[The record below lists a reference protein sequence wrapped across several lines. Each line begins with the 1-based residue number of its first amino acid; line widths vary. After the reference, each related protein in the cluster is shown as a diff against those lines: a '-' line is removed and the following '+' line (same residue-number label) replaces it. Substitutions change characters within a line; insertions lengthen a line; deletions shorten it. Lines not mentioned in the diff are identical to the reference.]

1 MGFKCVKKKMII
13 AFAMLLS
20 GFLIAS
26 INVNAESICNAAEF
40 GETGSQDNFI
50 LNCSTTSDGLCPE
63 DYGEWGFCLINQNTA
78 KACSTPDPDCGIV
91 PQVYFV
97 NFPAVSNSGDKLK
110 LIVHATVDRK
120 DDKIVLLRNIN
131 PGGVPNYQVVGNQNC
146 NVINPNDAANWY
158 CEITFDGGVAG
169 ASPLLITPSTGG
181 SYYDYKAYL
190 LRDATKSVEAIG
202 ITTPIV
208 KIKNPADGSQIIG
221 MQNIE
226 VEASSRVGITQIDYY
241 AEQETG
247 AGSYTKVN
255 VENNAGNCLAC
266 TTDTCNKFASST
278 ISNLQT
284 VNDVKVFDTTKCGNE
299 NFRIIAVAKD
309 IKNSGS
315 ASVTALISNAVP
327 GCPGC
332 SFASKI
338 LNLAV
343 ARIRVWV

>member
-63 DYGEWGFCLINQNTA
+63 DYGDWSFCLINQNTA

-208 KIKNPADGSQIIG
+208 KIKNPADGSQITG

-226 VEASSRVGITQIDYY
+226 VEASSGVGITQIDYY

-255 VENNAGNCLAC
+255 VENNAGDCLAC

-278 ISNLQT
+278 KSSLQT
-284 VNDVKVFDTTKCGNE
+284 ANDVQVFDTTKCGNE

-315 ASVTALISNAVP
+315 ASVTATISNAVP